1 MNRLLALC
9 LLLAVTTLAAC
20 DSKSETSGTP
30 VGGSGSGKK
39 TIAVIPKG
47 TTHEFWKTI
56 HAGAQKAADEN
67 NLEIIW
73 KGPLKEDDRQDQ
85 IKVVEDFVNR
95 KVSGIVLA
103 PLDDEA
109 LIAPVEQAV
118 ADSIPVVI
126 IDSDLKS
133 EKYAAFVAT
142 DNFKAGQDAGEEL
155 ARLLSNKGKVVLL
168 RYSEGSASTANRE
181 NGFLDAIK
189 KHKDIQVVVD
199 NQYAGAT
206 AESAQQKSENI
217 LQPLKKP
224 DGGLT
229 VDGIFCPNE
238 SSTFGML
245 RALQDAGAAGK
256 VKFVGFDTAPKLIE
270 ALQAEQIHALMVQNP
285 FKMGYL
291 GVATMAKV
299 LNGQTLAE
307 KRVDTG
313 AQLITKANMNS
324 PEVKELL
331 NPPVKE

>member
-1 MNRLLALC
+1 MKRFALACCC
-9 LLLAVTTLAAC
+9 LLTTALTGVLLVSC
-20 DSKSETSGTP
+20 DEKAQTPTGGTT
-30 VGGSGSGKK
+30 K

-56 HAGAQKAADEN
+56 HAGAKKAADEYKLN
-67 NLEIIW
+67 MIW

-85 IKVVEDFVNR
+85 IKVVEDFINS

-109 LIAPVEQAV
+109 LVPPVEQA
-118 ADSIPVVI
+118 AGQGIPVVI

-133 EKYAAFVAT
+133 DKYAAFVAT
-142 DNFKAGQDAGEEL
+142 DNFKAGQMAGEEL
-155 ARLLSNKGKVVLL
+155 ARLLNNKGKVVLL
-168 RYSEGSASTANRE
+168 RSSEGSASTTNRE

-189 KHKDIQVVVD
+189 KHPDIQIVVD

-270 ALQAEQIHALMVQNP
+270 ALQHDQIHALVAQNP
-285 FKMGYL
+285 FKMGYE
-291 GVATMAKV
+291 GVKTMAYV
-299 LNGQTLAE
+299 LRGEPPQE
-307 KRVDTG
+307 KKIDTG
-313 AQLITKANMNS
+313 AVLVTKANMNT
-324 PEVKELL
+324 PEIQQLL
-331 NPPVKE
+331 NPPILQE